1 MIEKLRKDL
10 EEIGL
15 GGKEARVYL
24 VLLEHGSLRPHQI
37 ANYSGVNRSTAYLA
51 LESLQARGIVSC
63 SDGDGTKC
71 YVAESP
77 LHLERILEDEKKRH
91 VIASKRIKESMPH
104 FFALW
109 NAVSHKPSVR
119 YFEGEEGMVQCRELM
134 LQLAEGV
141 ETVSAFIHYD
151 KETIKAAKNREQQ
164 RLRFSSGRLRMRV
177 LYSIEEG
184 LEEPEFGKNA
194 ELRKIIPGIPSFH
207 GEVNIFSS
215 FVLLAT
221 TQPVIT
227 AVILEN
233 RAMAELFR
241 SFFEIAWFA
250 GEFGK

>member
-15 GGKEARVYL
+15 GEKEARVYL
-24 VLLEHGSLRPHQI
+24 ALLEHGTLRPHQI
-37 ANYSGVNRSTAYLA
+37 SQYSGVNRSTAYLT
-51 LESLQARGIVSC
+51 LDSLQKRGIVSC
-63 SDGDGTKC
+63 GDHDGAKC
-71 YVAESP
+71 YIAESP
-77 LHLERILEDEKKRH
+77 LHLERILEEEKRRH
-91 VIASKRIKESMPH
+91 TIASTRIKDSMPQ

-109 NAVSHKPSVR
+109 NAISHKPSVR
-119 YFEGEEGMVQCRELM
+119 YFEGEEGMDQCRELM
-134 LQLAEGV
+134 LQLAVGV
-141 ETVSAFIHYD
+141 ETVNAFIHYD
-151 KETIKAAKNREQQ
+151 EETLLAAKNREQQ

-177 LYSIEEG
+177 LYSIDEG
-184 LEEPEFGKNA
+184 LKEPAFGKNA
-194 ELRKIIPGIPSFH
+194 ELRKIISGIPSFH

-250 GEFGK
+250 AEFHK